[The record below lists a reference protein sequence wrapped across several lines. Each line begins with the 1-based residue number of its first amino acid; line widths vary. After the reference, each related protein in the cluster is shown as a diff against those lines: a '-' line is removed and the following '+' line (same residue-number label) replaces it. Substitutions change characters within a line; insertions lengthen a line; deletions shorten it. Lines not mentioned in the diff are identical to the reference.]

1 MLAAKDVI
9 MPSSESRQVVA
20 HRETI
25 ENGPMEIEVTDLTER
40 IGSLILPDKRIMKCF

>member
-9 MPSSESRQVVA
+9 MPSSENRQVAA
-20 HRETI
+20 HRDTL